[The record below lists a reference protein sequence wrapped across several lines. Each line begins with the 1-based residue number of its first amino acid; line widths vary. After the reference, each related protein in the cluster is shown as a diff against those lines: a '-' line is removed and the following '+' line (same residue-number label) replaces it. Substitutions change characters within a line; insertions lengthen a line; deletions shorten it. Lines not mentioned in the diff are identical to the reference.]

1 MDDVVLMHTEKTQ
14 MQNMLD
20 TTHEI
25 ASRYRIRFGSQKIK
39 TLCIGKEPAQFNIGT
54 TKLEQT
60 ETYTYLGITM
70 SNKGTLKHHINQTR
84 GKCEASMQAITS
96 IAKHR
101 HIREKEMF
109 TIMKLHEACTIPM
122 LLYGIE
128 GLIPTKMERKEL
140 GDINTNI
147 MRRII
152 NTPPPPPTTS
162 KELIMM
168 ETDQVPV
175 DTKIDERQII
185 YHMKKLNAN
194 KTQSLRETIDND
206 PRNKNLKIAMEK
218 YNITE
223 ENLGGKSNNQMKQI
237 MEIKSKQPYKGN
249 YHSKQSKQE

>member
-1 MDDVVLMHTEKTQ
+1 MVTLIFFIVVIILFYYCRFY
-14 MQNMLD
+14 LFC
-20 TTHEI
+20 TTISSKLHQHPI
-25 ASRYRIRFGSQKIK
+25 SSRL
-39 TLCIGKEPAQFNIGT
+39 TL
-54 TKLEQT
+54 
-60 ETYTYLGITM
+60 
-70 SNKGTLKHHINQTR
+70 SGTLKHHIIQTR
-84 GKCEASMQAITS
+84 GKCEASLQAIMS

-109 TIMKLHEACTIPM
+109 TIMKLHETCTMPM

-128 GLIPTKMERKEL
+128 GLIPTNMERKEL
-140 GDINTNI
+140 DDINTNI

-152 NTPPPPPTTS
+152 NTPPTTS

-206 PRNKNLKIAMEK
+206 PWNKKLKIAMET

-223 ENLGGKSNNQMKQI
+223 ENLAGKSNNQMKQP
-237 MEIKSKQPYKGN
+237 SKQCRRRF
-249 YHSKQSKQE
+249 HRI